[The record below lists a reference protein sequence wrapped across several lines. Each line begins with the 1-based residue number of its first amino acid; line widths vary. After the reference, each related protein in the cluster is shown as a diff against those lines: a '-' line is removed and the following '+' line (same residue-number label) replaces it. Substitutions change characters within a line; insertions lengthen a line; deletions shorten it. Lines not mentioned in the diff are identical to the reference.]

1 MGITSKSLWLLINI
15 LGGIAVIGSYILGFR
30 SRADAFTVLWGGVP
44 ERIRVFYTVGMVLAA
59 LGYFAF
65 GIYLLILAP
74 GEISVFGRFGF
85 GMLGLIF
92 LLILLPSA
100 LWMPLTL
107 LAVTRAS
114 RALAWLVRADLALVG
129 AGSLALF
136 LALWNLQAPR
146 LGWLHLIA
154 VMGSLAFCLQ
164 TVVLDAIIWSAS
176 FRV

>member
-44 ERIRVFYTVGMVLAA
+44 ERIRVFYTAGMVLAA

-65 GIYLLILAP
+65 GIYLLVLAP
-74 GEISVFGRFGF
+74 GEISVFGQFGF

-92 LLILLPSA
+92 LLILLPSV

-107 LAVTRAS
+107 LAVARAS
-114 RALAWLVRADLALVG
+114 RALAGGGAARPGPGGGRLPGLVPCLVEP
-129 AGSLALF
+129 A
-136 LALWNLQAPR
+136 
-146 LGWLHLIA
+146 
-154 VMGSLAFCLQ
+154 
-164 TVVLDAIIWSAS
+164 SAS
-176 FRV
+176 AWLAAPDRRDG